1 MFSMRGFMG
10 DFMHRFGVG
19 FGRGFRRRH
28 GFKVEGNRVTLAQ
41 MQSGQ
46 SGTVVEIL
54 GRHRAID
61 RLGIMG
67 IRPGKRL
74 TKVSSM
80 FMRGPVTIQSDSTQ
94 VAISFGMARRIIVN
108 LD

>member
-1 MFSMRGFMG
+1 MHGFMKG
-10 DFMHRFGVG
+10 FMHG
-19 FGRGFRRRH
+19 FGRGSGRRLRH
-28 GFKVEGNRVTLAQ
+28 GFKPEGKQVTLAQ

-54 GRHRAID
+54 GRHGSIN
-61 RLGIMG
+61 RLSVMG

-74 TKVSSM
+74 TKISSM
-80 FMRGPVTIQSDSTQ
+80 FMRGPVTIQLDSTQ
-94 VAISFGMARRIIVN
+94 VAINFGMARRIIVK